1 MREHGGHGGRE
12 TEAVGEHELLAGD
25 AELLAEVLVAVEHMA
40 DERFG
45 RGDVGVILI
54 NRGAAGE
61 PATRR
66 NIFLHLGVLLGV
78 VLLHLDVVTFL
89 PLYATLLVADIAADV
104 MWYAIGYHGARS
116 FVTRWGSYIKVTP
129 EILNVLTEKFHKHDT
144 RILVISKLSMGF
156 GFAVGVL
163 LTAGMV
169 RVPFLKFLTIN
180 VLGSLVWVLFLI
192 GLGYLLGNVLRSIP
206 LLLQVGIVIAG
217 IFAFLAFYRYLV
229 SQIPT
234 SKL

>member
-1 MREHGGHGGRE
+1 MSGVRIPHRAQMEHFFVQNVALF
-12 TEAVGEHELLAGD
+12 TASVYFLLAVGTFFEGS
-25 AELLAEVLVAVEHMA
+25 AVMM
-40 DERFG
+40 G
-45 RGDVGVILI
+45 GGYL
-54 NRGAAGE
+54 
-61 PATRR
+61 
-66 NIFLHLGVLLGV
+66 LHLGVV
-78 VLLHLDVVTFL
+78 AFL
-89 PLYATLLVADIAADV
+89 PLYATLLVADIAADIL
-104 MWYAIGYHGARS
+104 WYAIGYHGARS

-192 GLGYLLGNVLRSIP
+192 GLGYLLGNVLGTIP
-206 LLLQVGIVIAG
+206 LVLQIALVVAG